1 MPNINQGPI
10 NASRRSLENF
20 HRGIQEIRTGRKF
33 EPMSPESKRSP
44 QGNQARANQRSFCG
58 FLETKSAINQS
69 PLSASRRNESITRS
83 AMERFRTNLN
93 NINNM

>member
-33 EPMSPESKRSP
+33 EPISPESKRSYVP
-44 QGNQARANQRSFCG
+44 NLLWLDNIFLLKISTDNFIHFQGYHLLLFQIHCYKYHLHSQVI
-58 FLETKSAINQS
+58 L
-69 PLSASRRNESITRS
+69 
-83 AMERFRTNLN
+83 
-93 NINNM
+93 